1 MDTKK
6 ILTYLTDLS
15 QNNNREW
22 YHAHKAENKAAN
34 AQFLELVQALI
45 LGIGEFDGSILGHA
59 PKELT
64 FKLVRDTRFSHDKSP
79 YNPAF
84 RAHISS
90 EGKLPVPV
98 GYYLTIR
105 PGGGT
110 FLGGGLF
117 ADMFRDATEMVR
129 GYIAEHGDEFE
140 AIIHA
145 PAFEEHFRVQ
155 GTSLKK
161 VPAGYDREHPQAEYL
176 KYKSWYLEYPM
187 ADEAVEEGEAFVS
200 EAVRLFRIMKPFND
214 YLNRALVGF
223 RMPER

>member
-1 MDTKK
+1 MDTKV
-6 ILTYLTDLS
+6 ILDYLTALEA
-15 QNNNREW
+15 NNDRDW
-22 YHAHKAENKAAN
+22 YHAHKEERQAAN
-34 AQFLELVQALI
+34 ACFEELLQALI
-45 LGIGEFDGSILGHA
+45 LRIGEFDPGVLPWP

-200 EAVRLFRIMKPFND
+200 EAVRLCRIMKPFND

>member
-45 LGIGEFDGSILGHA
+45 LGIGAFDGSVLHNR
-59 PKELT
+59 PEDLT